1 MINIANTGMLQVS
14 LRPLRKGTDGDA
26 RRLFNV
32 FEEVLPKKQAE
43 TVWEM
48 KDLLI
53 DSGALGAV
61 MTGTGSGV
69 FGIFSAEAA
78 AEEAAVRLK
87 AEGIECYTARTMDI
101 NKL

>member
-1 MINIANTGMLQVS
+1 MRIRPDVSGMIKAVTEKDLMGVS
-14 LRPLRKGTDGDA
+14 

-43 TVWEM
+43 TVWEV

-61 MTGTGSGV
+61 MTGSGSGV
-69 FGIFSAEAA
+69 FGIYADKAA
-78 AEEAAVRLK
+78 AEDGALRLR
-87 AEGIECYTARTMDI
+87 AEGIECYPAQTMDI
-101 NKL
+101 NIV